1 MEVLIMKDSK
11 HKIDNTKDKIAGKV
25 KESVGKI
32 TNNEQLELQG
42 KIQSAK
48 SDIKKKMY
56 NIGEGANE
64 IKEDMARKLNDS
76 IDKNKGNAK
85 DK

>member
-1 MEVLIMKDSK
+1 MKDSK

-56 NIGEGANE
+56 NIGEGSNK
-64 IKEDMARKLNDS
+64 IKEDMARKFNDI
-76 IDKNKGNAK
+76 IDKNKGN
-85 DK
+85 